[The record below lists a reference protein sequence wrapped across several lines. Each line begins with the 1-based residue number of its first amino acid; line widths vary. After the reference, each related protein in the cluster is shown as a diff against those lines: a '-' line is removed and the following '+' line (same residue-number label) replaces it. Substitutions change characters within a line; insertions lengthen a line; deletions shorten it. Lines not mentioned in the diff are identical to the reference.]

1 MSAGDA
7 VKVDDGAG
15 CASGISV
22 WRRGKKSGRSGVG
35 VLGGYGE
42 PVIADS
48 SMLIV
53 GARGLVGLGVGDGE
67 VS

>member
-1 MSAGDA
+1 MSVGDA

-15 CASGISV
+15 CASGTSV
-22 WRRGKKSGRSGVG
+22 WRRGKESGRSRGG
-35 VLGGYGE
+35 VLGGSGE

-48 SMLIV
+48 SMVIV